1 MRLGRYRR
9 RLAWGAAL
17 IVLVAPVLAVLPLRW
32 VSVDSTAFMR
42 QARAEGQTVNQH
54 WVPAGRMSPWLGIA
68 VVASEDQQFP
78 RHHGFDL
85 DSIRAALDTGAARGA
100 STLSQQLVK
109 NLYLWPGRS
118 WVRKALEAWLTVYLE
133 ALVPKARI
141 LEIYLNVAEFAPG
154 VYGAEAA
161 ARGLFGKSAAELS
174 LDECARLAAVLP
186 NPGVLNAAEPS
197 AYVQNRAAWIQDQV
211 RRLGGPAYLD
221 PEGSGPPA

>member
-1 MRLGRYRR
+1 
-9 RLAWGAAL
+9 
-17 IVLVAPVLAVLPLRW
+17 
-32 VSVDSTAFMR
+32 MR
-42 QARAEGQTVNQH
+42 QARAGGQTVHQQ
-54 WVPAGRMSPWLGIA
+54 WVPAERMSPWLGIA

-85 DSIRAALDTGAARGA
+85 ASIRAALDTGAARGA

-118 WVRKALEAWLTVYLE
+118 WIRKALEAWLTLYLE
-133 ALVPKARI
+133 MLVPKDRI

-161 ARGLFGKSAAELS
+161 ARRLFGKSAADLS

-186 NPGVLNAAEPS
+186 NPGALSAAEPS
-197 AYVQNRAAWIQDQV
+197 AYVQDRAAWIRDQV

-221 PEGSGPPA
+221 PDGPGPTA

>member
-161 ARGLFGKSAAELS
+161 ARRLFGKSAAELS